1 MSGDGRRATLAANAA
16 ECAAAA
22 TFNDADKGVT
32 T

>member
-16 ECAAAA
+16 KCAVAAAA
-22 TFNDADKGVT
+22 NDADKGVT